1 MFIISGNSKPDDQKN
16 LTGVACSLF
25 SFPFGRKKG
34 EKHFLELKVQ
44 IPGLH
49 THEI

>member
-1 MFIISGNSKPDDQKN
+1 MFVILGNSKPYGQKN

-25 SFPFGRKKG
+25 IFPFERKKG
-34 EKHFLELKVQ
+34 EKYFLELKVQ
-44 IPGLH
+44 IPGLK